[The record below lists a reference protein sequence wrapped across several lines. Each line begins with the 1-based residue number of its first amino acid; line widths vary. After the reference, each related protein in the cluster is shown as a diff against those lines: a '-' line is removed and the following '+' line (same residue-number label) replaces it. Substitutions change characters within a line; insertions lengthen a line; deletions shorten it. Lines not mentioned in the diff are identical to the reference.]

1 MPSPITLADCLIA
14 FDEDEPEAAENT
26 RVDAPSPLPT
36 HPADNAANSF
46 TTKPNEFGVYREYVC
61 GIPSYTP
68 DEFSS
73 ISDLCNA
80 PTLVQLAPSSTSTDP
95 ASTFNFYA
103 PYQNITTFRL
113 MHWYNGESALKSF
126 GEVNRLVKDVLFA
139 EDFSLEHLINF
150 SAEREAGRIDS
161 HHDKSSTIFS
171 ADDGWLEASVSI
183 PVPIEKR
190 ANSFKPNTKEEMAP
204 RYETQGVFHRK
215 ITEVV
220 KSALKQS
227 DATQYHL
234 LPFKEFWQRSAHE
247 PVERLYSEVF
257 TSDVMIEAHQAI
269 QKDIPDCTLEKVI
282 IPLLLWSD
290 ATLLAS
296 FGNASLWPVYLFLGN
311 LSKYVRGKPSSFSA
325 HHIAYIPK
333 VFCAVCIAYK
343 SDCDTFGSSVT
354 LSRIGIVSSSKRQHP
369 LPSSR
374 TASANLSTRSGY

>member
-1 MPSPITLADCLIA
+1 MPGPITLTDLLIA
-14 FDEDEPEAAENT
+14 SDEDEAENMQ
-26 RVDAPSPLPT
+26 VDALNPIPT
-36 HPADNAANSF
+36 SPADDATDDAAQSF
-46 TTKPNEFGVYREYVC
+46 TTKPNEFGIYREYVC

-73 ISDLCNA
+73 ISDLCNS
-80 PTLVQLAPSSTSTDP
+80 PTLVQSAPSSTSTGS
-95 ASTFNFYA
+95 ASTFKFYS
-103 PYQNITTFRL
+103 PYQNASIFRL
-113 MHWYNGESALKSF
+113 MHWYNGKSALKSF
-126 GEVNRLVKDVLFA
+126 GEVNRLVKDILLA
-139 EDFSLEHLINF
+139 EDFSLEHLTNF

-161 HHDKSSTIFS
+161 HHDESSTIFS
-171 ADDGWLEASVSI
+171 TDDGWHEACVSI

-190 ANSFKPNTKEEMAP
+190 ANLFAPNTKEATAP

-220 KSALKQS
+220 KSALKES

-234 LPFKEFWQRSAHE
+234 IPYRELWQPSAHE
-247 PVERLYSEVF
+247 PVERLYSEIF

-269 QKDIPDCTLEKVI
+269 QKDMPNCTLEKVV

-333 VFCAVCIAYK
+333 VLRTVCIIYK
-343 SDCDTFGSSVT
+343 PDHGPFAV
-354 LSRIGIVSSSKRQHP
+354 Q
-369 LPSSR
+369 
-374 TASANLSTRSGY
+374 